1 LYRSSSCARRYSFSD
16 RAPLLER
23 ALEHVHQLVDLKRLA
38 DEVARAALDRL
49 DGVLH
54 RAISRDDDGDD
65 IRIARDGGF
74 DHRRTV
80 DARQPQVGEDD
91 VEGKIRELSDGRF
104 ARFGL
109 LHPEAP
115 VRQLLGD
122 RLAEGCLILDDEYM
136 SRRFSH
142 LQGRQDFDTRR
153 TACRDFV
160 PNLLCS
166 SLRYTFSREAR
177 AKWNEK
183 RSPS

>member
-1 LYRSSSCARRYSFSD
+1 M
-16 RAPLLER
+16 
-23 ALEHVHQLVDLKRLA
+23 HQLVDLKRLA

-54 RAISRDDDGDD
+54 RAISGDDDGDD

-74 DHRRTV
+74 DDGRTV

-91 VEGKIRELSDGRF
+91 VEGEIGELSDGRF

-109 LHPEAP
+109 LDPEAA

-122 RLAEGCLILDDEYM
+122 RLAEGGLVFDEEEM

-142 LQGRQDFDTRR
+142 LQGRQDFDTRSDPR
-153 TACRDFV
+153 VETSV
-160 PNLLCS
+160 
-166 SLRYTFSREAR
+166 T
-177 AKWNEK
+177 
-183 RSPS
+183 